1 MFEQFLLWFSSFN
14 IIVNIVL
21 VAIIIFLLKS
31 TFAFLKLCDYSK
43 STNLSIEQKDYDL
56 YNKYSEDT
64 YKTIKSNI
72 ENFDKNILTITT
84 FLLGLSL
91 IFIKDILG
99 EELPKNINY
108 IHKVQERVDEV
119 ITMMHYFFEL
129 NKIEAEDTHEILEL
143 VDIHEISGKILLKH
157 YDIIQDKGLSIDIDI
172 PNTLQMVRL
181 NKRNYERV
189 LDNLI
194 QNALSYGY
202 EGNVIGLRIN
212 ETPKHVQVIVWDRG
226 KGIHE
231 SKHAEV
237 FERLYTLEDSRS
249 KDYSGSGLGLTI
261 TKKLVES
268 MGGTIHLQSVPFH
281 YTEFKVVFLKP

>member
-1 MFEQFLLWFSSFN
+1 MFEQFILWFSSFN

-43 STNLSIEQKDYDL
+43 STNLSTEQKDYDL

-108 IHKVQERVDEV
+108 IHSAWAYFLTS
-119 ITMMHYFFEL
+119 IAMTMTSFIVGWKENESAINIYYKYM
-129 NKIEAEDTHEILEL
+129 IEQRKEYEDKKSIYAYILEYSTYL
-143 VDIHEISGKILLKH
+143 SIIFLFLGMMCLYIFVKINF
-157 YDIIQDKGLSIDIDI
+157 KGL
-172 PNTLQMVRL
+172 N
-181 NKRNYERV
+181 
-189 LDNLI
+189 
-194 QNALSYGY
+194 
-202 EGNVIGLRIN
+202 
-212 ETPKHVQVIVWDRG
+212 
-226 KGIHE
+226 
-231 SKHAEV
+231 
-237 FERLYTLEDSRS
+237 
-249 KDYSGSGLGLTI
+249 
-261 TKKLVES
+261 
-268 MGGTIHLQSVPFH
+268 
-281 YTEFKVVFLKP
+281 